1 MKHQFQYRIGKYPL
15 HSQEQYDAVPGD
27 TVTDVIK
34 YLENVEPVR
43 WKYDIYATIINE
55 AGEVVK
61 ISKHSCM
68 ILSQSSPEQIIA
80 QLKLL
85 LQASDLPIFNRGN
98 FGCWDYLAINSED
111 LTEEIIQD
119 AIVELDKE
127 SLQ

>member
-15 HSQEQYDAVPGD
+15 HSQEQYDAVPGV

-43 WKYDIYATIINE
+43 WRYDIYATIINE

-61 ISKHSCM
+61 ISKHPCM

-85 LQASDLPIFNRGN
+85 LQASDLSIFNRDN
-98 FGCWDYLAINSED
+98 FSCWDYLVINSED

-127 SLQ
+127 NLQ